1 MSPSNPDRLQTIK
14 QELNDLLEQRIG
26 NLLGVVRATQTV
38 TRQLVSTE
46 EEIRRQ
52 TYIKERLEAELAP
65 LKGRADGLAGEN
77 RDLQS
82 RVDRL
87 RENVERMKSLRDE
100 LMSNLSNLKGEIGDE

>member
-1 MSPSNPDRLQTIK
+1 MSPANPDRLTAIK
-14 QELNDLLEQRIG
+14 QELNDLLEARVG
-26 NLLGVVRATQTV
+26 NLLGAVRATQQI

-65 LKGRADGLAGEN
+65 LKGRADTLAGEN
-77 RDLQS
+77 RDLQA